1 MNKPQY
7 TASTFEQLFA
17 EIAPEVANT
26 FTVEQLEA
34 IKRGFVS
41 RGRTRHALDI
51 RVSVPIPGL
60 RFYLVL
66 LAGSERRSKA
76 RLRSEKGLYPFW
88 TPANILFLIG
98 FLMILSACSYTIF
111 SFALSSLTPISTSY
125 YPTSIPWIEDK
136 SECEHTSRVWH
147 DGKCWDSE
155 HSPNF

>member
-1 MNKPQY
+1 MKNLQY
-7 TASTFEQLFA
+7 TAPTFKQLFA
-17 EIAPEVANT
+17 EIDPEIANT

-34 IKRGFVS
+34 IKKGLAS
-41 RGRTRHALDI
+41 RARTGHSLDI

-66 LAGSERRSKA
+66 LAGSERRSQV

-98 FLMILSACSYTIF
+98 FLVILSTCSYTIF
-111 SFALSSLTPISTSY
+111 SFAFSSLTFTSSSY
-125 YPTSIPWIEDK
+125 YPTSIPWIYNK
-136 SECEHTSRVWH
+136 SECEHTGRIWH

>member
-1 MNKPQY
+1 MKTPQH
-7 TASTFEQLFA
+7 TGLTFEKLIA
-17 EIAPEVANT
+17 EMAPEVSNT
-26 FTVEQLEA
+26 FTAEQLEG
-34 IKRGFVS
+34 IKRVFNS
-41 RGRTRHALDI
+41 RIWTRHSLDI

-66 LAGSERRSKA
+66 LAGSERRSKT

-88 TPANILFLIG
+88 TPANTLFVIV

-111 SFALSSLTPISTSY
+111 SVASSSLTPLTNLN
-125 YPTSIPWIEDK
+125 YPTSIPWIDDK
-136 SECEHTSRVWH
+136 SECERTNRVWN

>member
-41 RGRTRHALDI
+41 RGRIRHPLDI

-66 LAGSERRSKA
+66 LAGSERRSKL

-98 FLMILSACSYTIF
+98 FLIILSACGYTIF
-111 SFALSSLTPISTSY
+111 SFALSSLTPISASY
-125 YPTSIPWIEDK
+125 YPASIPWIDDK
-136 SECEHTSRVWH
+136 SECEYTSRVWH